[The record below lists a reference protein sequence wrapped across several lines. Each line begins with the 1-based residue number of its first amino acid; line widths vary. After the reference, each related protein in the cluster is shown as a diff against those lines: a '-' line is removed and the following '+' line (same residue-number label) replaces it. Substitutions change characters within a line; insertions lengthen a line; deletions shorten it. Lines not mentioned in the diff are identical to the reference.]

1 MTGVPPNG
9 EVAGGTFQRETAW
22 GAKAQGLRGSLGT
35 LHGGWGHIHC
45 KARTHFIKIT
55 ALFDIFSPKSCLGA
69 QLFVWDHSQAGVRE
83 GSPHF
88 LQEPPVQREERHN
101 VLDDL
106 WRNPSAVT
114 ILSSQCRNHDFSA
127 PEQWEYSCWKHLTIL
142 FLHSNPRAYRHPEV
156 YPSQQHQ
163 PSLCISWV
171 TQSRLHSCQNT
182 PE

>member
-22 GAKAQGLRGSLGT
+22 GAKAQGLHGSLGT

-55 ALFDIFSPKSCLGA
+55 ALFDVFSPKSCLGA

-114 ILSSQCRNHDFSA
+114 FSLLNAEIMISVPQNNRNTRVGS
-127 PEQWEYSCWKHLTIL
+127 I
-142 FLHSNPRAYRHPEV
+142 
-156 YPSQQHQ
+156 
-163 PSLCISWV
+163 
-171 TQSRLHSCQNT
+171 
-182 PE
+182 